1 MFERIK
7 NLVIKEF
14 IHYFREKRTVFF
26 LFATPLIQIILFG
39 YVATMDVN
47 NVSTAFYRS

>member
-14 IHYFREKRTVFF
+14 IHYFREKADRLLPLCNAPYSDNTVW
-26 LFATPLIQIILFG
+26 LCSDNGREQRLNRLL
-39 YVATMDVN
+39 
-47 NVSTAFYRS
+47 RS